1 VRPTGLPRWDT
12 IDASG
17 LITCSVLSSQVIIA
31 DVRHQGRRAVR
42 TTLRRTMSPGRLWN
56 KDFTVALSISV
67 FLGFVFYLL
76 VTAMVGY
83 AVQRFAAGEAV
94 AGLASTAFV
103 LGSVL
108 TRPLAG
114 KLLDVVGRRR
124 MLTLSLVLAATVS
137 LAYFVVDTLWL
148 FILSRLV
155 HGMLFGMGHTALN
168 AAAQD
173 LIPPAR
179 RSEGSGYFAASMTLA
194 SALGPLIA
202 IASVDRF
209 GYPTLFGI
217 SLAFSLVALLGL
229 PFLRLPERRLT
240 AQQLRTALS
249 PSPRTLIDLEGLRMG
264 VVILLNGAAY
274 SAVLAFLATHAAQ
287 ADGTSGSASP
297 LYFMSFAVSSL
308 VARLSIGRVQ
318 DQQGDN
324 VVLGP
329 LLASFAA
336 SCLIVAFW
344 PTPWGLV
351 IAGLL
356 AGFGYGSLITC
367 AMAIAVRTA
376 GLARVGLVTSTYL
389 LCMDV
394 GLGLGAI
401 VLGAAAAAWG
411 YGVLYVLCAV
421 LIAASALW
429 YVLVH
434 GRYPHAGRAGA
445 PGRL

>member
-1 VRPTGLPRWDT
+1 
-12 IDASG
+12 
-17 LITCSVLSSQVIIA
+17 
-31 DVRHQGRRAVR
+31 
-42 TTLRRTMSPGRLWN
+42 MSPGRLWN

-83 AVQRFAAGEAV
+83 AVQRFAAGEAE

-103 LGSVL
+103 LGSVF

-229 PFLRLPERRLT
+229 PLLRLPERRLT

>member
-1 VRPTGLPRWDT
+1 
-12 IDASG
+12 
-17 LITCSVLSSQVIIA
+17 
-31 DVRHQGRRAVR
+31 
-42 TTLRRTMSPGRLWN
+42 MSPGRLWN

-83 AVQRFAAGEAV
+83 AVQRFAAGEAE

-124 MLTLSLVLAATVS
+124 MLTLSLLLAATVS
-137 LAYFVVDTLWL
+137 LAYFFVDTLWL

-173 LIPPAR
+173 LIPHSR

-202 IASVDRF
+202 VTSVDRF
-209 GYPTLFGI
+209 GYMTLFGI
-217 SLAFSLVALLGL
+217 SLAFSLIALLGL

-249 PSPRTLIDLEGLRMG
+249 PDLRTFIDVEGLRMG

-287 ADGTSGSASP
+287 ATGAGTSPSP
-297 LYFMSFAVSSL
+297 LFFMSFAVASL
-308 VARLSIGRVQ
+308 AARLTIGRVQ
-318 DQQGDN
+318 DQEGDN
-324 VVLGP
+324 IVLYP
-329 LLASFAA
+329 LFLTFAA
-336 SCLIVAFW
+336 SCLIIAFW
-344 PTPWGLV
+344 PTTWGLV

-376 GLARVGLVTSTYL
+376 GLSRVGLVTSTYL

-401 VLGAAAAAWG
+401 VLGAAAGVWG
-411 YGVLYVLCAV
+411 YAVLYVLCAV
-421 LIAASALW
+421 LIVASALW
-429 YVLVH
+429 YFLFH
-434 GRYPHAGRAGA
+434 GRFPRAGRAGA
-445 PGRL
+445 PGRR

>member
-1 VRPTGLPRWDT
+1 
-12 IDASG
+12 
-17 LITCSVLSSQVIIA
+17 
-31 DVRHQGRRAVR
+31 
-42 TTLRRTMSPGRLWN
+42 MSPGRLWN

-83 AVQRFAAGEAV
+83 AVQRFAAGEAE

-137 LAYFVVDTLWL
+137 LAYFFVDTLWL